1 MTNKSQSDLNTY
13 AYSFSPVYAIN
24 KNLYWLELSIYYS
37 LHRKGA
43 LLCNNVSLG
52 GSFGNAEE
60 NNSAH
65 KQPPRTKGQG
75 CAPAAFP
82 FQFNSSQVKYSG
94 PFSSA
99 ISPLWGPSSIT
110 VMSYPYQNAPVPAAC
125 KRHWLLFNNY
135 CNCGTAEINCTD
147 GIRFFFFFTS
157 LKIGRLLD
165 VSQSPSVV
173 NIKIRVHSA
182 AESHQPFRMGKRKQ
196 P

>member
-1 MTNKSQSDLNTY
+1 MHSVSNHKFNTCLFTLGEKNTNASQAHLTNKSQSDLNTY

-52 GSFGNAEE
+52 RSFCNAEE
-60 NNSAH
+60 KKLFAH

-110 VMSYPYQNAPVPAAC
+110 VMSYPYQNAPIPAAC

-147 GIRFFFFFTS
+147 GTRFFFFFFYFT
-157 LKIGRLLD
+157 KNW
-165 VSQSPSVV
+165 VS
-173 NIKIRVHSA
+173 A
-182 AESHQPFRMGKRKQ
+182 WC
-196 P
+196 